1 MTYVWENAQKIK
13 AILVKS
19 QAPDPPPKPP
29 APPHTA
35 PARSQ
40 GLTWQTEIHHTNR
53 IIEYFLVSV
62 WLLSLST
69 MFVKCIRAAAC
80 RDSMFCLP
88 IPPGMGVWGGG
99 SQLGAVRLGERV
111 GAVLWARGATW
122 GPGSGMSAADAV
134 GCFPEVT
141 VPTWSLT
148 CNAVASGSLA
158 SPIHCLDAWGSFP
171 TESSK
176 PGASNPS
183 RIQEVRVWR
192 VFHKLEELGFQVT
205 QLSPHSYLSAP
216 HPRTQ
221 LSLQSEFL
229 PLKWSWVFDLLSGED
244 LSSEPAWGPGQAG
257 R

>member
-1 MTYVWENAQKIK
+1 MNVWVQCCGHG
-13 AILVKS
+13 VPHGD
-19 QAPDPPPKPP
+19 QAPACLQQMLSDAFLRSLYQRGP
-29 APPHTA
+29 A
-35 PARSQ
+35 
-40 GLTWQTEIHHTNR
+40 
-53 IIEYFLVSV
+53 
-62 WLLSLST
+62 
-69 MFVKCIRAAAC
+69 
-80 RDSMFCLP
+80 
-88 IPPGMGVWGGG
+88 
-99 SQLGAVRLGERV
+99 
-111 GAVLWARGATW
+111 
-122 GPGSGMSAADAV
+122 
-134 GCFPEVT
+134 
-141 VPTWSLT
+141 
-148 CNAVASGSLA
+148 ASGSLA

-176 PGASNPS
+176 PGASNPA